1 MERIEKNREGK
12 YLRIL
17 SGMRPTGALHIGHL
31 FGALQSWVDLQEKG
45 NECFYFV
52 ADLHAL
58 TTHYNETHEI
68 VKNSLELVKSYL
80 AVGIDPHKSTI
91 FIQSE
96 IKEHAE
102 LTLLFSM
109 FVPVSRLE
117 RVPTYKEL
125 KQQLSERDLSNAGFL
140 IYPVL
145 QASDILIYLAEGVP
159 VGEDQ
164 VYHIELTREIAR
176 KFNYL
181 YEEVFPEPEPVLS
194 KVPKLLGT
202 DGRKM
207 SKSYGNTIPLIT
219 NEIELKKMVMP
230 MITDPARKRRT
241 DPGNPEK
248 CPVWDYHKAF
258 GISKED
264 ADWVKDGCT
273 NAKIGCVD
281 CKRLLLKNMKEK
293 LEPIW
298 DRYNSL
304 TNEYVKD
311 VIVEG
316 NRKAREV
323 AQKTMEKVRSAMKLD
338 YSFLK
343 E

>member
-1 MERIEKNREGK
+1 M
-12 YLRIL
+12 RIL
-17 SGMRPTGALHIGHL
+17 SGMRPTGKLHIGHL
-31 FGALQSWVDLQEKG
+31 FGALQSWVNLQKEH
-45 NECFYFV
+45 ESFYFV
-52 ADLHAL
+52 ADWHAL
-58 TTHYNETHEI
+58 TTHYNDTDEI
-68 VKNSLELVKSYL
+68 IKNSIELVKSYL
-80 AVGIDPHKSTI
+80 AVGIDPNKSTI

-117 RVPTYKEL
+117 RVPTYKEI
-125 KQQLSERDLSNAGFL
+125 KQQLKDRDLSNAGFL

-145 QASDILIYLAEGVP
+145 QASDILIYMAEGVP

-181 YEEVFPEPEPVLS
+181 YKEVFPEPKPILS

-219 NEIELKKMVMP
+219 DENTLKKMVMP

-241 DPGNPEK
+241 DPGNPKK

-258 GISKED
+258 EISKED
-264 ADWVKDGCT
+264 EAWVIDGCT

-281 CKRLLLKNMKEK
+281 CKKLLLKNMKEK

-298 DRYNSL
+298 EKYYSL
-304 TNEYVKD
+304 TDDYVKD
-311 VIVEG
+311 VIVNG
-316 NRKAREV
+316 NKKARKI
-323 AQKTMEKVRSAMKLD
+323 AQDTMEKVRNAMKLD
-338 YSFLK
+338 YSLLK
-343 E
+343 DMR

>member
-1 MERIEKNREGK
+1 M
-12 YLRIL
+12 RIL
-17 SGMRPTGALHIGHL
+17 SGMRPTGKLHIGHL
-31 FGALQSWVDLQEKG
+31 FGALNSWIKLQEEG
-45 NECFYFV
+45 NECFYFI
-52 ADLHAL
+52 ADWHAL
-58 TTHYNETHEI
+58 TTHYNDTEEI
-68 VKNSLELVKSYL
+68 TKNSFEIAKSYI
-80 AVGIDPHKSTI
+80 AAGINPEKSII

-109 FVPVSRLE
+109 FVSVSRLE

-125 KQQLSERDLSNAGFL
+125 KQQLSDKDLSNAGFL
-140 IYPVL
+140 IYPIL
-145 QASDILIYLAEGVP
+145 QAADILIYRADGVP

-181 YEEVFPEPEPVLS
+181 YENVFPEPEPILS
-194 KVPKLLGT
+194 KITKLLGV

-207 SKSYGNTIPLIT
+207 SKSYGNIVPLIAT
-219 NEIELKKMVMP
+219 KEELRKKIMP

-241 DPGNPEK
+241 DPGTPEK

-258 GISKED
+258 GITKED
-264 ADWVKDGCT
+264 AQWVKNGCT
-273 NAKIGCVD
+273 TASIGCVD
-281 CKRLLLKNMKEK
+281 CKKLLLKNMLST

-298 DRYNSL
+298 ERYDKL

-311 VIVEG
+311 VICEG
-316 NRKAREV
+316 NKRAKEE
-323 AQKTMEKVRSAMKLD
+323 AQKTMELVRNAMKLD
-338 YSFLK
+338 YTKYLK
-343 E
+343 

>member
-1 MERIEKNREGK
+1 M
-12 YLRIL
+12 RIL
-17 SGMRPTGALHIGHL
+17 SGMRPTGKLHIGHL
-31 FGALQSWVDLQEKG
+31 FGALQSWVNLQKEH
-45 NECFYFV
+45 ESFYFV
-52 ADLHAL
+52 ADWHAL
-58 TTHYNETHEI
+58 TTHYNDTDEI
-68 VKNSLELVKSYL
+68 IKNSIELVKSYL
-80 AVGIDPHKSTI
+80 AVGIDPNKSTI

-117 RVPTYKEL
+117 RVPTYKEI
-125 KQQLSERDLSNAGFL
+125 KQQLKDRDLSNAGFL

-145 QASDILIYLAEGVP
+145 QASDILIYMAEGVP

-181 YEEVFPEPEPVLS
+181 YKEVFPEPKPILS

-219 NEIELKKMVMP
+219 NENTLKKMVMP

-258 GISKED
+258 GINSED
-264 ADWVKDGCT
+264 EAWVKDGCT

-281 CKRLLLKNMKEK
+281 CKKLLLKNMKEK

-298 DRYNSL
+298 EKYNLL
-304 TNEYVKD
+304 TDNYVKD
-311 VIVEG
+311 VIVDG
-316 NRKAREV
+316 NKKAKKI
-323 AQKTMEKVRSAMKLD
+323 AQETMEKVRSAMNLD

-343 E
+343 GTR

>member
-1 MERIEKNREGK
+1 M
-12 YLRIL
+12 RIL
-17 SGMRPTGALHIGHL
+17 SGMRPTGSLHIGHL

-45 NECFYFV
+45 HECFYFV
-52 ADLHAL
+52 ADWHAL
-58 TTHYNETHEI
+58 TTHYNETGEI
-68 VKNSLELVKSYL
+68 VKNSIELVKSYL
-80 AVGIDPHKSTI
+80 AVGIDPEKSTI

-109 FVPVSRLE
+109 FVSVSRLE
-117 RVPTYKEL
+117 RVPTYKEI

-145 QASDILIYLAEGVP
+145 QAADILIYLAEGVP

-176 KFNYL
+176 RFNYL

-207 SKSYGNTIPLIT
+207 SKSYGNTIPLIS
-219 NEIELKKMVMP
+219 NEQELRKMIMP

-258 GISKED
+258 GISEED
-264 ADWVKDGCT
+264 AEWVKDGCT

-281 CKRLLLKNMKEK
+281 CKKLLLKNMREK

-298 DRYNSL
+298 ERYNSL
-304 TNEYVKD
+304 SDGFVRD

-316 NRKAREV
+316 NRKARNV
-323 AQKTMEKVRSAMKLD
+323 AKETMQKVKNAMKLD
-338 YSFLK
+338 YDLLK
-343 E
+343 

>member
-1 MERIEKNREGK
+1 M
-12 YLRIL
+12 RIL
-17 SGMRPTGALHIGHL
+17 SGMRPTGKLHIGHL
-31 FGALQSWVDLQEKG
+31 FGALSSWVNLQEQG
-45 NECFYFV
+45 HDCFFFV
-52 ADLHAL
+52 ADWHAL
-58 TTHYNETHEI
+58 TTHYNETDEI
-68 VKNSLELVKSYL
+68 VKNSIELVKSYL
-80 AVGIDPHKSTI
+80 AVGIDPKKSTI

-102 LTLLFSM
+102 LALLFSM
-109 FVPVSRLE
+109 FVSVSRLE
-117 RVPTYKEL
+117 RVPTYKEI

-145 QASDILIYLAEGVP
+145 QAADILIYRAQGVP

-181 YEEVFPEPEPVLS
+181 YKKEVFPEPEPILS

-207 SKSYGNTIPLIT
+207 SKSYGNTIPLIST
-219 NEIELKKMVMP
+219 EDEVRKMIMP
-230 MITDPARKRRT
+230 MVTDPARKRRT
-241 DPGNPEK
+241 DPGDPGN

-258 GISKED
+258 EISEED
-264 ADWVKDGCT
+264 AQWVIDGCK

-281 CKRLLLKNMKEK
+281 CKKLLLKNMKEK

-298 DRYNSL
+298 ERYNSL
-304 TNEYVKD
+304 TDDYVKD

-316 NRKAREV
+316 NKKARSI
-323 AQKTMEKVRSAMKLD
+323 AQETMEMVRSAMNLD
-338 YSFLK
+338 YKSIL
-343 E
+343 

>member
-1 MERIEKNREGK
+1 MRV
-12 YLRIL
+12 L
-17 SGMRPTGALHIGHL
+17 SGMRPTGKLHIGHL
-31 FGALQSWVDLQEKG
+31 FGALSSWVELQEKG
-45 NECFYFV
+45 HECFYFV
-52 ADLHAL
+52 ADWHAL
-58 TTHYNETHEI
+58 TTHYNDTKEI
-68 VKNSLELVKSYL
+68 VNNSIELVKSYL
-80 AVGIDPHKSTI
+80 AVGIDPNKSTI

-109 FVPVSRLE
+109 FVSVSRLE
-117 RVPTYKEL
+117 RVPTYKEI
-125 KQQLSERDLSNAGFL
+125 KQQLSDKDLSNAGFL

-145 QASDILIYLAEGVP
+145 QAADILIYRATGVP

-176 KFNYL
+176 RFNYL
-181 YEEVFPEPEPVLS
+181 YKEVFPEPEPILS

-207 SKSYGNTIPLIT
+207 SKSYGNTIPLVADEET
-219 NEIELKKMVMP
+219 LKKMVMP
-230 MITDPARKRRT
+230 MITDPARQRRT

-258 GISKED
+258 GISDKD
-264 ADWVKDGCT
+264 AEWVKDGCT

-281 CKRLLLKNMKEK
+281 CKKLLLKNMKER

-298 DRYNSL
+298 ERYNSL
-304 TNEYVKD
+304 TDDYVKD

-316 NRKAREV
+316 NKKARQV
-323 AQKTMEKVRSAMKLD
+323 ARETIEMVRDAMQLD
-338 YSFLK
+338 YNFLRK
-343 E
+343 